1 MQVIL
6 RSVIHLYSTHLR
18 CANFVER
25 DKDGSVQEAA
35 EGQISVKGPGGHQQQ
50 EELRE
55 EGSQAQTRAPPVVC
69 TNRRGSAHSAQ
80 HSREIYLW
88 VLFGVDTCTE
98 VQHVEVRREV
108 VSGVSSGEMVKIG
121 VMEKLPTIPDQG
133 VAGRE
138 MEKWAHDRD
147 CDETLRQFNQSS
159 TAMTSQHQ
167 LTCDRR
173 VLRAWRTLLRKHRQ
187 TGAAPCWGNF
197 QQIQRSCSAPTFLC
211 APLRFAGSER
221 WAEHKWRGRSSR
233 GPRGRTGPLP
243 TTAASLSERYSVSS
257 GVFQHTGAES
267 EAQNKPVRQSKVAST
282 NAAIMDSA
290 LPLLDT
296 PMGRG
301 FSSHREQTRPADWTH
316 VISVLFTFQPV
327 S

>member
-6 RSVIHLYSTHLR
+6 RSAIHLYSTHLW
-18 CANFVER
+18 CADFVER

-35 EGQISVKGPGGHQQQ
+35 EGQVSVKGPGGHQQQ

-55 EGSQAQTRAPPVVC
+55 ERSQAQTRAPPAVC
-69 TNRRGSAHSAQ
+69 TNRRASAHSE
-80 HSREIYLW
+80 HSRESYLW
-88 VLFGVDTCTE
+88 LLFGLDTCTE
-98 VQHVEVRREV
+98 VEHVEVRREV

-121 VMEKLPTIPDQG
+121 VMEKLPTIPDEG

-138 MEKWAHDRD
+138 MEKWAHYSDSD
-147 CDETLRQFNQSS
+147 DILRQFDQSS
-159 TAMTSQHQ
+159 AATTSQHQ

-173 VLRAWRTLLRKHRQ
+173 ELRAWRTLLRKHQQ

-233 GPRGRTGPLP
+233 GPRGRTGRLP
-243 TTAASLSERYSVSS
+243 TTAAWLSQR
-257 GVFQHTGAES
+257 
-267 EAQNKPVRQSKVAST
+267 
-282 NAAIMDSA
+282 
-290 LPLLDT
+290 
-296 PMGRG
+296 
-301 FSSHREQTRPADWTH
+301 
-316 VISVLFTFQPV
+316 
-327 S
+327 